1 MTTIIPNVPAKSV
14 SAFIV
19 GSHTDEAGY
28 VLGSLTSLQEMVT
41 GWPAFDSPAELVDFV
56 STKTDLDMAN
66 GAIFKITVEKVE
78 QTN

>member
-14 SAFIV
+14 SAFIA
-19 GSHTDEAGY
+19 GSRTDEAGHL
-28 VLGSLTSLQEMVT
+28 LGSLTSLQQMAT

-56 STKTDLDMAN
+56 STNTDLDIAD